1 MNCCSKEQTQSNSEF
16 RIWNSGSLQLFIT
29 IVKMYLEIIVGICNI
44 FIIIIKID
52 TLNNIITIYG
62 SC

>member
-1 MNCCSKEQTQSNSEF
+1 
-16 RIWNSGSLQLFIT
+16 
-29 IVKMYLEIIVGICNI
+29 MYLEIIVGICNI

-62 SC
+62 SCWTLL